1 MSEIYIVGE
10 DPVTCEIVKRI
21 VADYAPNLVVK
32 GTLPARGSEIKSK
45 MISFNLLASSYPI
58 VLLSDMDADDCAPI
72 AKDKLTKDV
81 ATLNNN
87 FVINIAVDE
96 AEAWLLADREGFAK
110 YLSVKLENMP
120 AAAEQ
125 KFGGMRYRK
134 EIVVPLKSS
143 YYLTHNIV
151 SLSTDKELKARVYAP
166 GKSCKGPEYNS
177 AILPFI
183 RHKWNIE
190 TACENSYSLSR
201 MIDRIKALQ
210 NRLT

>member
-87 FVINIAVDE
+87 
-96 AEAWLLADREGFAK
+96 L
-110 YLSVKLENMP
+110 
-120 AAAEQ
+120 
-125 KFGGMRYRK
+125 
-134 EIVVPLKSS
+134 
-143 YYLTHNIV
+143 
-151 SLSTDKELKARVYAP
+151 
-166 GKSCKGPEYNS
+166 
-177 AILPFI
+177 
-183 RHKWNIE
+183 
-190 TACENSYSLSR
+190 
-201 MIDRIKALQ
+201 
-210 NRLT
+210 